1 MRTRAGQLILAV
13 FFLASFG
20 ATQSRA
26 DLPPLIPRD
35 ILFGNPERA
44 NPRISPDG
52 KHLAWLAPD
61 SKNVLQVWV
70 KPLEAKEG
78 KIVTH
83 DKKRGIRNYSWAPN
97 SNAILYQQDTEGDEN
112 FHVYGADLI
121 SGSVRDYTPFE
132 GIRAGIIATDHKF
145 PDEMLVS
152 MNLRNRRRFD
162 AYRLTLSTGALVLD
176 TEAADDVTGFTADSK
191 LQIRAAYS
199 ITPAGGSI
207 IRLRDNAQSPWR
219 DWLQGGADE
228 TVRVIDFSEDGKSI
242 QLLSSLG
249 NDTARV
255 MQIDIVSGKQTVLAS
270 SPEADAV
277 SFVIHPKTKAV
288 QAVGFMPDRMRWS
301 VVDPS
306 VKGDFEA
313 LAKVHGGDLLVV
325 SRDLAD
331 DTWLIVFT
339 SDRSSIRYYSWRR
352 PEKKADFLFSAQP
365 KLDGLQLAEM
375 KPVKLKSRDG
385 LELRGYLSLPV
396 GVAAKNLPMVL
407 YVHGGPWARDTWGFN
422 ASAQWFANRGYA
434 VLQINYRGSTGYGKK
449 FLSASYRQWGKKMH
463 DDLIDAVDWAI
474 KGGIADPKR
483 VAIYGGSYG
492 GYAAL
497 AGATF
502 TPEKFACA
510 VDIVGPSNLKT
521 FISTIPL
528 YWKRPVWDVRMG
540 NVDDPKDAELIR
552 TASPLLRADKIVRP
566 LLIGQ
571 GANDPRV
578 NKAESEQIVSA
589 IERHGGKVTYVLYP
603 DEGHGFARPENRID
617 FNARAEAFLAKY
629 LGGRFEPMEGERYP
643 GSTAVV
649 KVIGEQRASAR

>member
-365 KLDGLQLAEM
+365 KLEGLQLAEM